1 MDKNITKQKRLV
13 TDESNQNVCSE
24 KKIKIENVRQ
34 NVHGCEKNLNNG
46 KNFVKFSIENSSG
59 NVLNSLNDLVQKC

>member
-1 MDKNITKQKRLV
+1 MDKNITKQKRLA

-34 NVHGCEKNLNNG
+34 NVHGCEENLTKGN
-46 KNFVKFSIENSSG
+46 NFVKSSIENTSG
-59 NVLNSLNDLVQKC
+59 NVTNSQNDLVQQC